1 MKKIFLVLL
10 TIIGV
15 NLQAQVGVGINTKK
29 SELKWVGNKIIGS
42 HNGKVSLSAGKLY
55 IKNNI
60 LTGGEFTID
69 MNSITCADVTDA
81 DGNAKLIGHLKGD
94 DFFAT
99 NSYPSS
105 SIKITKVEKIKTKSS
120 KVGNYNIQADLTI
133 KGITKGISFPATL
146 KKVGSKYIA
155 NASFSIDR
163 TKWDIRYGSSS
174 FFDNLGN
181 KAIKNEIEFVVLIES
196 L

>member
-1 MKKIFLVLL
+1 
-10 TIIGV
+10 
-15 NLQAQVGVGINTKK
+15 
-29 SELKWVGNKIIGS
+29 
-42 HNGKVSLSAGKLY
+42 
-55 IKNNI
+55 
-60 LTGGEFTID
+60 
-69 MNSITCADVTDA
+69 
-81 DGNAKLIGHLKGD
+81 
-94 DFFAT
+94 
-99 NSYPSS
+99 
-105 SIKITKVEKIKTKSS
+105 
-120 KVGNYNIQADLTI
+120 LTI